1 MWKQPQKLININNF
15 AKFSKLFYEKQKK
28 ILDDMNLLIY
38 LKICNYNKIVRMQ
51 KFIDLIKILKN
62 VTTTRKK

>member
-38 LKICNYNKIVRMQ
+38 LKICNYYKIVRMQ